1 MSNFDA
7 GALETTVSE
16 SSNPMDGRPAGSR
29 SYGDASTAVHS
40 AAQQTHSGAPTAAPP
55 FPAAAPAPTPV
66 PAGVGVGAG
75 SGPSGGAGSASG
87 TGQFQPAPDASES
100 RRPGLSG
107 SADGVRGAL
116 SGAGRS
122 FARVGAAIGS
132 STQESRQNRPSNAGA
147 PVSPQARVRK
157 ARLRVARV
165 DPWSV
170 MKVSFVLSIAMGIVT
185 IVGTAV
191 VWNVLNA
198 LGVFSSLNKTVGD
211 LTSSG
216 STTGTSSFSLS
227 SFLSFGHVEG
237 YMMIIALVDVVLATA
252 LATLGAYLYNLAAGF
267 VGGFEV
273 TLAEDQ

>member
-1 MSNFDA
+1 M
-7 GALETTVSE
+7 SE
-16 SSNPMDGRPAGSR
+16 SPNPNEGRPAGSR
-29 SYGDASTAVHS
+29 SYGDSGTAVRQ
-40 AAQQTHSGAPTAAPP
+40 AATATQFPGASPYAASQPPQSPGTQLPPGPQDSRSSSSSGIGTAAE
-55 FPAAAPAPTPV
+55 TM
-66 PAGVGVGAG
+66 
-75 SGPSGGAGSASG
+75 
-87 TGQFQPAPDASES
+87 S
-100 RRPGLSG
+100 R
-107 SADGVRGAL
+107 AL

-122 FARVGAAIGS
+122 FAKVGAALGS
-132 STQESRQNRPSNAGA
+132 SGQNQRPQGA
-147 PVSPQARVRK
+147 PGASPGQAKVRK

-216 STTGTSSFSLS
+216 SGTGTTSFNLA
-227 SFLSFGHVEG
+227 SFLSFSHVEG
-237 YMMIIALVDVVLATA
+237 YMVIVALVDVVLVTA
-252 LATLGAYLYNLAAGF
+252 LATLGAYLYNLASGF